1 MIIFKKALHR
11 RTFLR
16 GLGASVALPV
26 LDSMIPALAKSSD
39 PAAQIPM
46 RVGYIYSAN
55 GIRRERW
62 LPETTGLD
70 FEMTDILKQW
80 EPYRDQILVVSNLDN
95 GDAEKNHGHV
105 SGCSMFMTG
114 AEPNKSL
121 SEINCGTS
129 VDQLIAA
136 KLGKDTPFSS
146 LQICIENATEL
157 AGQSA
162 GGYSSA
168 YTNTISWASPT
179 TPLPM
184 EHRPREIFERLFGS
198 AGTDPVARKNRIR
211 RQKSILDFVQDDVNR
226 MKKSLGASDS
236 AKLNEYLDS
245 LRDVEL
251 RVQLAEEK
259 TGNIELPDIETP
271 LTIPAHEEH
280 LRLMYDLMLLA
291 YQTDMTRV
299 FTFMLSRE
307 YSELVYTQLGHLD
320 PYHPLTHHRGE
331 PDRKRQA
338 GEIDVYHAKIFGEF
352 LEKMRSTKEIDGS
365 SILDNSL
372 MVYGSGLG
380 DGNDHDQYN
389 VPMAFIGGAGGELK
403 GGRHIAAEPGTRLS
417 KFHIATMQLAGLEIE
432 EFGDSSGTLDLGK
445 QS

>member
-1 MIIFKKALHR
+1 MIIFKKSLHR

-26 LDSMIPALAKSSD
+26 LDSMIPALASTTG
-39 PAAQIPM
+39 PAAQIPQ

-62 LPETTGLD
+62 LPETTGPD
-70 FEMTDILKQW
+70 YVMTDILKQW
-80 EPYRDQILVVSNLDN
+80 EPYRDQVLVVSNLDN
-95 GDAEKNHGHV
+95 GDADKNQGHV

-121 SEINCGTS
+121 SEIYCGTS
-129 VDQLIAA
+129 VDQLIAS

-168 YTNTISWASPT
+168 YTNTISWASPS

-184 EHRPREIFERLFGS
+184 EHRPREIFERLFGD
-198 AGTDPVARKNRIR
+198 AGTDPEARQKRIN

-226 MKKSLGASDS
+226 MRKSLGASDS
-236 AKLNEYLDS
+236 VKLSEYLDS
-245 LRDVEL
+245 LRDVES

-259 TGNIELPDIETP
+259 TSNMELPDIETP

-291 YQTDMTRV
+291 FQTDMSRV
-299 FTFMLSRE
+299 FTFMLARE

-331 PDRKRQA
+331 PDRQRQA
-338 GEIDVYHAKIFGEF
+338 GDIDVYHAQIFSEF
-352 LEKMRSTKEIDGS
+352 LEKMSSTRDIDGS
-365 SILDNSL
+365 SILDNSI

-380 DGNDHDQYN
+380 DGNFHDQDN
-389 VPMAFIGGAGGELK
+389 VPMALIGGAGGKLK
-403 GGRHIAAEPGTRLS
+403 GGRHIAVEPKTRLS
-417 KFHIATMQLAGLEIE
+417 KFHIATMQLAGLDIE
-432 EFGDSSGTLDLGK
+432 EFGDSTGALDLG
-445 QS
+445 